1 MGLSRLLYQ
10 KQYKSVTLAT
20 NSNYFNALP
29 ITSIPEMICLSLLL
43 FLLKSQ
49 KAAIK
54 IRKNTLYLSTYRY
67 LRLILLLNMS
77 FGKSSNWL
85 FCKSLSA
92 MTTVSVCNN
101 FLAAMSI

>member
-1 MGLSRLLYQ
+1 MLKGLLRLLYQ

-29 ITSIPEMICLSLLL
+29 ITSIPEMICLSFL

-54 IRKNTLYLSTYRY
+54 IRKITLYFFTYRY
-67 LRLILLLNMS
+67 FRLILLLNMS

-85 FCKSLSA
+85 FSKDLS
-92 MTTVSVCNN
+92 VNDDS
-101 FLAAMSI
+101 